1 MPVKR
6 RKNPASIVEA
16 HPLNQLDFLT
26 VEIFWDQQS
35 RCWVTRIPD
44 LFNISTQGET
54 EEEALD
60 MTSEMLI
67 GWLDSM
73 ADVGAKVPLTAA
85 QIKRIRQVLKD
96 AA

>member
-1 MPVKR
+1 MAVKR
-6 RKNPASIVEA
+6 RKNPASVIEA

-26 VEIFWDQQS
+26 VEIYWDNES
-35 RCWVTRIPD
+35 RCYVTRIPE
-44 LFNISTQGET
+44 LFNIATQGET

-60 MTSEMLI
+60 MTSEMLL

-73 ADVGAKVPLTAA
+73 ADVGTKVPLTAA
-85 QIKRIRQVLKD
+85 QIRRVRQVLKD